1 MPSPNRS
8 WLTKFRNAFRGL
20 WVGVARQNSFIVHLL
35 AALAA
40 LVAAL
45 LLGVTPGKWCVLVI
59 AITVVLVAE
68 LFNTALEHM
77 AKAVTEEHHA
87 EIRDAL
93 DTAAAAVLV
102 AAAGSVVAG
111 MIVFVPDLLKLLAAD

>member
-1 MPSPNRS
+1 MTSPDRS
-8 WLTKFRNAFRGL
+8 WLTKFRDAFRGL
-20 WVGVARQNSFIVHLL
+20 WVGVARQNSFIIHLL
-35 AALAA
+35 AAIVA

-45 LLGVTPGKWCVLVI
+45 LFGVTPGEWCVLVI

-68 LFNTALEHM
+68 LFNTALEHL
-77 AKAVTEEHHA
+77 AKAVAEEYHP

-102 AAAGSVVAG
+102 AAAGSVVIG
-111 MIVFVPDLLKLLAAD
+111 IIVFAPYLLKLLQT

>member
-77 AKAVTEEHHA
+77 AQ
-87 EIRDAL
+87 
-93 DTAAAAVLV
+93 
-102 AAAGSVVAG
+102 
-111 MIVFVPDLLKLLAAD
+111 